1 MKVDL
6 LQYRGRTGP
15 ELVRKHCQLA
25 TPFSKARTT
34 TPIDIDISLQLKEE
48 SYQQKVLISFKLFC
62 CHLHI
67 IYREFYWN
75 VLHSRQI
82 WEFYQ
87 KGKYVLS
94 QPGLL
99 QPWNHPFGKQEL
111 YSVLT
116 ISFTQTEKVLI
127 GKGNGNGKEPLT
139 LDRAGTIQLF
149 KPYFAQ
155 REGFAT

>member
-25 TPFSKARTT
+25 TPFAKSTNYNANRYRHFLAVERRELST
-34 TPIDIDISLQLKEE
+34 
-48 SYQQKVLISFKLFC
+48 KVLISFKLFC

-75 VLHSRQI
+75 VLHSRQV
-82 WEFYQ
+82 WKFYQ